1 MIPWHIGVSIRGWRK
16 SAAGCSPR
24 CGGTGRESSG
34 RAARESRRTPSR
46 SNRDGRG
53 YALKGRA
60 SSGQCL
66 NRGCPYAADA
76 QSRFDG
82 YWERGLNSW
91 DIAAGIVIVKES
103 GGIICSLEKDM
114 NPLLNGSILAA
125 SDKIYEEFSSL
136 ILT

>member
-1 MIPWHIGVSIRGWRK
+1 MQTNQAYQQLLLKLKKSCQNVPDLGRDG
-16 SAAGCSPR
+16 SAALDLAYVA
-24 CGGTGRESSG
+24 SG
-34 RAARESRRTPSR
+34 
-46 SNRDGRG
+46 
-53 YALKGRA
+53 
-60 SSGQCL
+60 
-66 NRGCPYAADA
+66 
-76 QSRFDG
+76 RFDG

>member
-1 MIPWHIGVSIRGWRK
+1 MLLLVDLMAI
-16 SAAGCSPR
+16 
-24 CGGTGRESSG
+24 GRE
-34 RAARESRRTPSR
+34 R
-46 SNRDGRG
+46 
-53 YALKGRA
+53 
-60 SSGQCL
+60 
-66 NRGCPYAADA
+66 
-76 QSRFDG
+76 
-82 YWERGLNSW
+82 LNSW